1 MRTQF
6 TWFESFSRAAQRIK
20 NKQHRCSFY
29 DIVTEYAL
37 YEKEP
42 DMDSLPD
49 SVAIAFELIKPNLD
63 ASKRKAASGKVGGS
77 NKQTVNKQEANCKQ
91 NGSKTEAN
99 RKQTVSEKENEKE
112 NEKEY
117 EIEGED
123 ECLKKAAVASVI
135 SAYANKVNANP
146 GERTI
151 SEIKGFVQ
159 TMGAE
164 CCLRAIDIALDER
177 KASWSY
183 IRGILRSKLEQ
194 GVHSLADWDALEEKR
209 RQQLDAKRKGFTPIS
224 TEPLDVEPVDHI
236 ARMQWLIDQ
245 MKGGADDGQS

>member
-6 TWFESFSRAAQRIK
+6 TWFESFTRAAQRIK
-20 NKQHRCSFY
+20 NKQHRCTFY
-29 DIVTEYAL
+29 DIVAEYAL

-42 DMDSLPD
+42 SMDSLPD

-63 ASKRKAASGKVGGS
+63 ASKRKAASGKAGGS
-77 NKQTVNKQEANCKQ
+77 KKQTA
-91 NGSKTEAN
+91 SKTE
-99 RKQTVSEKENEKE
+99 KEN
-112 NEKEY
+112 

-123 ECLKKAAVASVI
+123 ECLKKADVAAVI
-135 SAYANKVNANP
+135 SAYANKINANP

-151 SEIKGFVQ
+151 AEIKGFAQ
-159 TMGAE
+159 TMGAA

-177 KASWSY
+177 KATWSY

-209 RQQLDAKRKGFTPIS
+209 QKQLEAKRKGFVPTS
-224 TEPLDVEPVDHI
+224 HEPQKEDDSEDLI
-236 ARMQWLIDQ
+236 RMLRL
-245 MKGGADDGQS
+245 MEKPEGNKNDGES

>member
-6 TWFESFSRAAQRIK
+6 TWFESFTRAAQRIK
-20 NKQHRCSFY
+20 NKVHRCAFY

-42 DMDSLPD
+42 DMDDLPD

-63 ASKRKAASGKVGGS
+63 ASKRKAANGKAGGS
-77 NKQTVNKQEANCKQ
+77 RKQ
-91 NGSKTEAN
+91 NASKTEAN
-99 RKQTVSEKENEKE
+99 AKQTASEKEGEIEKEIEKE
-112 NEKEY
+112 N

-123 ECLKKAAVASVI
+123 ECLKGADVATVI
-135 SAYANKVNANP
+135 SAYANKINANP

-151 SEIKGFVQ
+151 AEIKGFAQ

-177 KASWSY
+177 KATWSY

-194 GVHSLADWDALEEKR
+194 GVHSLADWDALEDKR
-209 RQQLDAKRKGFTPIS
+209 QQQLDAKRKGFTPLQ
-224 TEPLDVEPVDHI
+224 TETPVVDPVDHM
-236 ARMQWLIDQ
+236 ARMQKMLDI
-245 MKGGADDGQS
+245 MKGSMDDGES

>member
-1 MRTQF
+1 
-6 TWFESFSRAAQRIK
+6 
-20 NKQHRCSFY
+20 
-29 DIVTEYAL
+29 
-37 YEKEP
+37 
-42 DMDSLPD
+42 MDSLPD

-63 ASKRKAASGKVGGS
+63 ASKRKAASGKAGGS
-77 NKQTVNKQEANCKQ
+77 KKQTAIKQEAN
-91 NGSKTEAN
+91 G
-99 RKQTVSEKENEKE
+99 KQTASEKENEKE

-151 SEIKGFVQ
+151 AEIKGFVQ

-209 RQQLDAKRKGFTPIS
+209 QQQIDAKRKGFTPVPV
-224 TEPLDVEPVDHI
+224 EEPVVDGAEHM
-236 ARMQWLIDQ
+236 ARMQRLLEQ

>member
-6 TWFESFSRAAQRIK
+6 TWFESFTRAAQRIK
-20 NKQHRCSFY
+20 NKQHRCTFY
-29 DIVTEYAL
+29 DIVAEYAL

-42 DMDSLPD
+42 SMDSLPD

-63 ASKRKAASGKVGGS
+63 SSKRKAESGKAGGNS
-77 NKQTVNKQEANCKQ
+77 KQTA
-91 NGSKTEAN
+91 SKTEAN
-99 RKQTVSEKENEKE
+99 SKQTASEKEGEKE
-112 NEKEY
+112 IEKEKEKEK

-123 ECLKKAAVASVI
+123 ECLKKADVSAVV
-135 SAYANKVNANP
+135 SAYANKINANP

-151 SEIKGFVQ
+151 AEIKGFVQ
-159 TMGAE
+159 AMGAE

-177 KASWSY
+177 KATWSY

-209 RQQLDAKRKGFTPIS
+209 QNQLDAKRKGFVPIS
-224 TEPLDVEPVDHI
+224 NGPQPEDDSKDMM
-236 ARMQWLIDQ
+236 RMVRLLEMMERDE
-245 MKGGADDGQS
+245 DDGES

>member
-6 TWFESFSRAAQRIK
+6 TWFESFTRAAQRIK
-20 NKQHRCSFY
+20 NKQHRCTFY
-29 DIVTEYAL
+29 DIVAEYAL

-42 DMDSLPD
+42 SMDSLPD

-63 ASKRKAASGKVGGS
+63 ASKRKAASGKAGGS
-77 NKQTVNKQEANCKQ
+77 KKQTA
-91 NGSKTEAN
+91 SKTEAN
-99 RKQTVSEKENEKE
+99 EKQTASEKEGEKEREKEKE
-112 NEKEY
+112 N

-123 ECLKKAAVASVI
+123 ECLKKADVAAVI
-135 SAYANKVNANP
+135 SAYANKINANP

-151 SEIKGFVQ
+151 AEIKGFAQ
-159 TMGAE
+159 TMGAA

-177 KASWSY
+177 KATWSY

-209 RQQLDAKRKGFTPIS
+209 QKQLEAKRKGFVPTS
-224 TEPLDVEPVDHI
+224 NEPQKEDDSEDLI
-236 ARMQWLIDQ
+236 RMLRL
-245 MKGGADDGQS
+245 MEKPEGNKNDGES